1 MSSTRNAK
9 ILWVLLALFVCRVLG
24 QLIVVLYAP
33 EFLPPMK
40 EWYSGLMPYRYL
52 LPTQILIIGF
62 FAKIALDIHRG
73 VGRFSKPNR
82 KLGLFLRNF
91 GYFYF
96 GAMIFRYILRMSMY
110 PEERWFGGTIPII
123 FHFVL
128 ATFLIV
134 WGKYSLRLSRTSA

>member
-1 MSSTRNAK
+1 MSSTRTAK
-9 ILWVLLALFVCRVLG
+9 ILWVLWALFVCRVLG

-33 EFLPPMK
+33 DFLPPMK
-40 EWYSGLMPYRYL
+40 EWYSGLMPYQYL

-62 FAKIALDIHRG
+62 FAKIASDISRG
-73 VGRFSKPNR
+73 IGRLSKPHQ

-96 GAMIFRYILRMSMY
+96 GAMIFRYVLRMSMY

-134 WGKYSLRLSRTSA
+134 WGKYNLRQSPTSA